1 MPSTDPNKPRGKNPR
16 TGKKK
21 KPEGPQTLII
31 PQISPEMLESARR
44 AGDYIP
50 GTVLPLAPETLAAE
64 DSASRQDPLGS
75 WTGVPS
81 DNEYE
86 TPTQDADD
94 L

>member
-44 AGDYIP
+44 AASEGKTRQEIEQAEGQIAQLIAQNNRRSKRLDQLQYR
-50 GTVLPLAPETLAAE
+50 LKPE
-64 DSASRQDPLGS
+64 S
-75 WTGVPS
+75 
-81 DNEYE
+81 
-86 TPTQDADD
+86 
-94 L
+94 